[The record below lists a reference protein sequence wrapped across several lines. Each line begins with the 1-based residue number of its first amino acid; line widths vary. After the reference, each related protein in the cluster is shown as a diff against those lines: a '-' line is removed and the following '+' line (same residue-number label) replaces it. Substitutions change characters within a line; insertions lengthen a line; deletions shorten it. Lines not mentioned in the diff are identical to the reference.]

1 MFKRVGS
8 EELVLGLPERTEIRK
23 PISKEIIYKTF
34 PEMKGEKRKNFD
46 EDISRIIITNELS
59 ERTLNFSK
67 GEKISTIFVIQLL
80 LKKKE
85 YSKKNID
92 IIFRLFNQSI
102 VLVLCFE
109 GMEKVIV
116 NYSRNIETDWFNE
129 GEFGLAL
136 RGSNFDDLFES
147 FVKQIGNITVY
158 EGNNLEEQIRVN
170 DERQKLLKEIERL
183 EKKAWK
189 EKNPK
194 KKFELAQEI
203 NRLRVRS
210 K

>member
-1 MFKRVGS
+1 M
-8 EELVLGLPERTEIRK
+8 LGLPERTEIRK

-34 PEMKGEKRKNFD
+34 PDMKGERRKKFD

-59 ERTLNFSK
+59 ERTLNLSK
-67 GEKISTIFVIQLL
+67 GEKISTIFVIQLQ
-80 LKKKE
+80 LKKRE

-92 IIFRLFNQSI
+92 IIFNMFKQSI

-109 GMEKVIV
+109 EKEKVII
-116 NYSRNIETDWFNE
+116 NYGRNIETDWLNE
-129 GEFGLAL
+129 REFSLSL
-136 RGSNFDDLFES
+136 MGSNFDNVFES
-147 FVKQIGNITVY
+147 FVKQIGNITVE
-158 EGNNLEEQIRVN
+158 EGNSLEEQIRVN

-194 KKFELAQEI
+194 KKFELVQRI
-203 NRLRVRS
+203 NKL
-210 K
+210 KK